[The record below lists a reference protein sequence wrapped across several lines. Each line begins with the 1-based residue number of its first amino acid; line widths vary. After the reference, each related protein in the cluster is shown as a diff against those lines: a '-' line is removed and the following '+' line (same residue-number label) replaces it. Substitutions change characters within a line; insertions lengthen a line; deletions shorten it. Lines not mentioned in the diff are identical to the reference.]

1 MSKRILIVDD
11 EPDVLKLAAFRLKR
25 WGYEILTAS
34 DGQIGL
40 EVIQNEKPDLVL
52 LDLRLPN
59 MDGVDVC
66 KKVKN
71 DEALKHIPI
80 ILFTATADI
89 AVAETAK
96 EVGADG
102 YIVKPF
108 EPEQLL
114 EKIKSIAGEPQ
125 TENTRA

>member
-11 EPDVLKLAAFRLKR
+11 EPDVLKLAAFRLKK
-25 WGYEILTAS
+25 WGYEIITAI
-34 DGQIGL
+34 DGQMGL
-40 EVIQNEKPDLVL
+40 DMIRSEKPDLVL

-59 MDGVDVC
+59 MDGTDVC
-66 KKVKN
+66 RQVKN

-96 EVGADG
+96 EVKADD

-114 EKIKSIAGEPQ
+114 EKIKNVA
-125 TENTRA
+125 R

>member
-1 MSKRILIVDD
+1 MSKRILIIDD

-25 WGYEILTAS
+25 WGYEILTAN
-34 DGQIGL
+34 DGQTGL
-40 EVIQNEKPDLVL
+40 EIIENERPDLVL

-59 MDGVDVC
+59 LDGVDVC
-66 KKVKN
+66 RQVKN
-71 DEALKHIPI
+71 NEALKHIPI

-96 EVGADG
+96 QVGADG

-114 EKIKSIAGEPQ
+114 EKIQSVAGEPRK
-125 TENTRA
+125 ENART